1 MDKPEFAI
9 ECDGMFPINKCYG
22 FPYKDYALTA
32 LLNSGCL
39 WFCFRTISVPKR
51 GGFREATAQHIA
63 PLPYPNFTPANLT
76 HLAEL
81 GEHCTVRATTR
92 FNVHSAVSH
101 RILADL
107 APPEHANLSRKLEK
121 WWTLDFVAFREE
133 VKKTFRS
140 DIPVKER
147 GDWEA
152 YLAEKGAE
160 VSRLTDEIA
169 TAEREIDTVV
179 YDLFDLTPDEIT
191 LLESSLAGQY

>member
-1 MDKPEFAI
+1 
-9 ECDGMFPINKCYG
+9 
-22 FPYKDYALTA
+22 
-32 LLNSGCL
+32 
-39 WFCFRTISVPKR
+39 
-51 GGFREATAQHIA
+51 
-63 PLPYPNFTPANLT
+63 
-76 HLAEL
+76 
-81 GEHCTVRATTR
+81 
-92 FNVHSAVSH
+92 VSH